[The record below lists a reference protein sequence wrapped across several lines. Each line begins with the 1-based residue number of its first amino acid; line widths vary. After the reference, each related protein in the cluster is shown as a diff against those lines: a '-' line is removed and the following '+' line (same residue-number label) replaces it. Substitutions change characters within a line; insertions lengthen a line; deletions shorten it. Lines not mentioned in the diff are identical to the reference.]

1 MAADKNQPSNVQLT
15 MDEFWAI
22 RKEVTGMWPTGRDIV
37 LEEAVEYH
45 RRLPD
50 HKKMSGVIRKAKA
63 GGETV
68 IHPRGGFALIEDHIK
83 LLLCLQNQGGA
94 DILPTT
100 TDSYTRNERFKE
112 AQSGIEESRKR
123 GQSMLNGLPIVNYGV
138 REVRRVTEAV
148 DRPVYLLSG
157 TPFPRLTA
165 ETAIAAGFTGY
176 LGSGIAY
183 TVSYSKELPI
193 AKGIQNYQY
202 VDRLAAYYAEH
213 GIEINRE
220 QPGFLTGTL
229 IPPGLSIAV
238 SVLDTLLAAGQ
249 GLKYY
254 NVGICQ
260 NLTLVQDVAALRVL
274 PEMCQEYIR
283 KLGYQEVFQAAVS
296 YQWMSAFP
304 PDEAQAFS
312 IISLGGAIAVLGN
325 ATQLVTK
332 TTHEALGIPTK
343 EANAAGLRATRQAI
357 KCMRGFRLPECP
369 ELETEMEIIRKEV
382 RAIVDKVLEM
392 GDGDAALGAVR
403 GFQAGVIDVP
413 WSPNLEVANKVMP
426 ARDINGAIRY
436 FDPGDLPLP
445 RDVLEYHKENLM
457 ERAKKESR
465 DLDIDLAI
473 DDVYEMSRPIGSN
486 DC

>member
-1 MAADKNQPSNVQLT
+1 MESCKSDVSNVQLT
-15 MDEFWAI
+15 IDELLSM
-22 RKEVTGMWPTGRDIV
+22 RKEVTGLWHTGKDID
-37 LEEAVEYH
+37 LDEAVSYY
-45 RRLPD
+45 RQMPG
-50 HKKMSGVIRKAKA
+50 HKMMSGAMRKARA
-63 GGETV
+63 EGNTL
-68 IHPRGGFALIEDHIK
+68 IHPRGGVALIEDHID
-83 LLLCLQNQGGA
+83 LLLCMQNEGGA

-112 AQSGIEESRKR
+112 AGRGMEESRKMGR
-123 GQSMLNGLPIVNYGV
+123 SMLNGLPVVNHGV
-138 REVRRVTEAV
+138 MEVRRVVEAV

-165 ETAIAAGFTGY
+165 ETAIAAGVSGF

-183 TVSYSKELPI
+183 TASYSKELPI
-193 AKGIQNYQY
+193 ARGIKNYQY
-202 VDRLAAYYAEH
+202 VDRLAAYYAEK

-229 IPPGLSIAV
+229 VPPGVSIAV

-254 NVGICQ
+254 NVGIGQ
-260 NLTLVQDVAALRVL
+260 NLTILQDVAALRVL
-274 PEMCQEYIR
+274 TEMCQEYLK
-283 KLGYQEVFQAAVS
+283 KLNYCDVFQAAVS
-296 YQWMSAFP
+296 YQWMAGFP

-325 ATQLVTK
+325 ATLLVTK

-357 KCMRGFRLPECP
+357 RCMRGFRLPECP

-382 RAIVDKVLEM
+382 KAIVDRVLEM
-392 GDGDAALGAVR
+392 GDGDAAAGAVR
-403 GFQAGVIDVP
+403 GFQAGVIDIP

-426 ARDINGAIRY
+426 ARDLDGAIRY
-436 FDPGDLPLP
+436 YDPGDLPLP
-445 RDVLEYHKENLM
+445 PEVLEYHKEKLSR
-457 ERAKKESR
+457 RAKKENR
-465 DLDIDLAI
+465 PVAI
-473 DDVYEMSRPIGSN
+473 EMAIEDVYEMSRSITG